1 MLLRALQGFV
11 SVGEVDTKGKMRRI
25 PVRADIKRALCFPGS
40 STLMVTHLKKGL
52 PTVPKNPLGE
62 LQTSQLHPVVPD
74 SKSS

>member
-1 MLLRALQGFV
+1 VLQGFV
-11 SVGEVDTKGKMRRI
+11 SVGEVDTKGKIRRI

-40 STLMVTHLKKGL
+40 STLMVTHLKKVL
-52 PTVPKNPLGE
+52 PTVPKNSLGE